1 MIMDGGDKPMMT
13 TYLPKIAFTFQ
24 TRFKYS
30 QGRNKRDTDST
41 LKGKK
46 KSKRGTRL
54 APRKSMFVGA
64 KGVRKGKAHRT
75 YAGLMHSSKPKKRDI
90 RHPYIKHT

>member
-46 KSKRGTRL
+46 RASVEQDWPQENQCLLVQR
-54 APRKSMFVGA
+54 A
-64 KGVRKGKAHRT
+64 
-75 YAGLMHSSKPKKRDI
+75 
-90 RHPYIKHT
+90 